1 MGSAPKMSA
10 TCTLGSLKMSHG
22 KRDSADVIVTD
33 YGGGPNVI
41 IRVLTRR
48 RKKGQKQWEM

>member
-1 MGSAPKMSA
+1 
-10 TCTLGSLKMSHG
+10 MSHG

>member
-1 MGSAPKMSA
+1 M
-10 TCTLGSLKMSHG
+10 LHG

-48 RKKGQKQWEM
+48 RKKGQKQQKCRMEVEVRVM